1 MKRMV
6 SSEPVKSGRM
16 FMNILQFM
24 TPVRVEKS
32 DPHGGSGRPSRGSR
46 MAIVTMGIGGLSIH
60 ILPKMIGPSGF
71 ESVLGK

>member
-16 FMNILQFM
+16 LVNVLQPM
-24 TPVRVEKS
+24 PPGLMEMS
-32 DPHGGSGRPSRGSR
+32 GPHGGSGRPSRGSR